1 MEDGSLKA
9 IGQEAE
15 KAADKVDKVGK
26 SARTA
31 DRNLKGAANMTS
43 NTTKSFSK
51 MSQGITGG
59 LVPAYATLAA
69 NVFAVSAM
77 FNFFKRAADVK
88 ILEQGQISY
97 GKNTGLALQ
106 TVTRGLREAS
116 GGMLGFREAAE
127 AAAIGVAKGF
137 SPQQLNDLAEG
148 ARKASAALGRNFE
161 DSFDRLIR
169 GASKAEPELLDELG
183 ITLRLETAT
192 KKYGEAIGKNAKDL
206 TAFERSQ
213 AVLIETQ
220 RQLNDMYGD
229 MEGQVNPFVKLGK
242 TFEDIVKA
250 GTNFVMPLFEGIAR
264 VVNGSAIA
272 AIAVFGALGISI
284 LKAMVPMDGLKEGL
298 QQFEMNSAES
308 MAHAINDQMNYQA
321 ELEKTMQAL
330 KDSKVQSVQ
339 SAAQGMGKTDSKL
352 VQKAQKGQLTDPKQ
366 IGQLKSTLKRA
377 EAEYKKH
384 GEIRSGIFKGKDIEQ
399 VRSLKMS
406 LMKMNKDQMGFVQKQ
421 KMRFK
426 GLTLAAKK
434 HYMSVKAAGVSA
446 FNAIGRAATVAG
458 KAMNKAMKVAGFIGM
473 FMMIIEIGKQL
484 MQAPMDIT
492 MAVLRGIDFILK
504 GVLKG
509 IGMAIDFVG
518 NMWKGMINAIIK
530 GYNFVA
536 GKLGLTELGYLNA
549 SSTAAADAMENLGDK
564 YINLSGAF
572 EDSAAGKALQGF
584 QDRRVAAAE
593 EAEAYSDLK
602 DAIKDTGKELDNL
615 VSGLSDKKG
624 ATKETAQAT
633 ALSSLN
639 VSGLVQKA
647 ADTKDPAKREE
658 ALKRLRKQLE
668 QIGKLSPKMEAALKG
683 APEAMSGVFVE
694 IEKNGKTFK
703 KELTNLEA
711 IQNIETNAQA
721 AVGGLG
727 ALKDGI
733 NNINQSLA
741 SGDLLSAEFALQA
754 LKTTANSTGDAFQ
767 NLFGEDS
774 EAAKKALEDFDAA
787 FSGANMTSQE
797 FLKNLRELRLAQ
809 EALSVSQAKASLVG
823 GTFAETF
830 KLQNDVT
837 AASLAIKAK
846 ELEIEKETDEVK
858 KAKLQTELG
867 LLQVEQQKAGV
878 ALAGNTMGSAMGAAK
893 ASDALAGEGAQAQLS
908 PMLGELAKLGP
919 EGELIQSVV
928 NGAFSI
934 QSAFSTAFA
943 AMGEEGK
950 TVGEKVQI
958 GLEAAS
964 QAMQAIGGI
973 MKQASQAQIA
983 EIDQQI
989 EAEKKRDGKS
999 KESVAKIAALE
1010 KKKEQAK
1017 RKAFERDKKVQMAQV
1032 VMATATAVMKSFENA
1047 GGFPLGLGMA
1057 AAQAAIGAAQLSLI
1071 SGMSY
1076 QGGGG
1081 SSAGTGAG
1089 AIKAGEKS
1097 NSVDLAKSNNAGG
1110 EQAYLRGE
1118 HGVGKAHNF
1127 KPAFAGYKNRAAG
1140 GFIVGE
1146 QGPEVFM
1153 PNTDGE
1159 IIPSGQQTSGT
1170 TNVNFSISA
1179 VDATGVQELLEV
1191 QKGNIIGMI
1200 RQAAHE
1206 HGEPFLET
1214 VKEATY

>member
-1 MEDGSLKA
+1 MADTINIKFKVMEDGSLKA
-9 IGQEAE
+9 IGTQAE
-15 KAADKVDKVGK
+15 KTADSVDKVGR
-26 SARTA
+26 SARST
-31 DRNLKGAANMTS
+31 DRNLKGTAQMTS
-43 NTTKSFSK
+43 NATKSFSK

-69 NVFAVSAM
+69 NVFALSAA

-88 ILEQGQISY
+88 ILEEGQISY

-137 SPQQLNDLAEG
+137 SPKQLNDLAEG

-242 TFEDIVKA
+242 TFDDLVKA
-250 GTNFVMPLFEGIAR
+250 GTNFIMPLFEGIANIINR
-264 VVNGSAIA
+264 SAIA
-272 AIAVFGALGISI
+272 AVAVFGALGVSI
-284 LKAMVPMDGLKEGL
+284 LKAMIPMDGIKES
-298 QQFEMNSAES
+298 FEEFEASSAES
-308 MAHAINDQMNYQA
+308 MQKAIDDQIAYQT
-321 ELEKTMQAL
+321 ELEKTKQAI
-330 KDSKVQSVQ
+330 KASKVQTVQ
-339 SAAQGMGKTDSKL
+339 SAARGMGQTDSKL
-352 VQKAQKGQLTDPKQ
+352 VQKAQKGELTDPKQ
-366 IGQLKSTLKRA
+366 IGQLKATLKRA

-406 LMKMNKDQMGFVQKQ
+406 LMKMDKDHMGFVKRQ

-434 HYMSVKAAGVSA
+434 HYMSVKAAGTRA
-446 FNAIGRAATVAG
+446 FMAIGKAAAFAG
-458 KAMNKAMKVAGFIGM
+458 KAINKAMKLAGVIGM
-473 FMMIIEIGKQL
+473 VMMVMEMIKSLATNIGTVMKFLTKGFDLVVNGIVGMMNTVLGGFGSLIDGIKNGLSAFLNLYIKAYNMIPGVDDIEEFK
-484 MQAPMDIT
+484 T
-492 MAVLRGIDFILK
+492 
-504 GVLKG
+504 
-509 IGMAIDFVG
+509 
-518 NMWKGMINAIIK
+518 N
-530 GYNFVA
+530 
-536 GKLGLTELGYLNA
+536 
-549 SSTAAADAMENLGDK
+549 STSAKDAMSNLIGTVNTSAD
-564 YINLSGAF
+564 
-572 EDSAAGKALQGF
+572 DSWLNRSAMRLQNF
-584 QDRRVAAAE
+584 TLNSIE
-593 EAEAYSDLK
+593 SKEAMNELK
-602 DAIKDTGKELDNL
+602 DAIKETGSELDSL
-615 VSGLSDKKG
+615 LEGMAKKTG
-624 ATKETAQAT
+624 AGKETAQAT

-639 VSGLVQKA
+639 VSGLMSKA
-647 ADTKDPAKREE
+647 MGVEDEGKRNQAIAD
-658 ALKRLRKQLE
+658 LKTQLQE
-668 QIGKLSPKMEAALKG
+668 MGKLSPAALEALNNMDVAKMEQ
-683 APEAMSGVFVE
+683 
-694 IEKNGKTFK
+694 
-703 KELTNLEA
+703 LE
-711 IQNIETNAQA
+711 TTAQA

-733 NNINQSLA
+733 QNINQALA
-741 SGDLLSAEFALQA
+741 SGDLLTAEFALKA
-754 LKTTANSTGDAFQ
+754 LKTTAESTGTAFET
-767 NLFGEDS
+767 LFGADS
-774 EAAKKALEDFDAA
+774 EAAKKALADFDAA
-787 FSGANMTSQE
+787 FSGANMTSEE
-797 FLKNLRELRLAQ
+797 FLQNLIDLRAAQ
-809 EALSVSQAKASLVG
+809 EALSISQAKASLVG

-837 AASLAIKAK
+837 AANLAVKAK

-858 KAKLQTELG
+858 KARLQTELQ
-867 LLQVEQQKAGV
+867 LLQIEQQKAGI
-878 ALAGNTMGSAMGAAK
+878 ALAGDQMGSQMGAAK
-893 ASDALAGEGAQAQLS
+893 ASAALKDQGAQAQLS

-928 NGAFSI
+928 NGAFAI
-934 QSAFSTAFA
+934 QNAFSNAFEV
-943 AMGEEGK
+943 MGTEGA
-950 TVGEKVQI
+950 TVGEKVQA
-958 GLEAAS
+958 GLEVAAT
-964 QAMQAIGGI
+964 AMNVIGGI

-1032 VMATATAVMKSFENA
+1032 VMATASAVMQSFKN
-1047 GGFPLGLGMA
+1047 GGGYPTGIPMA
-1057 AAQAAIGAAQLSLI
+1057 AAMGAIGAAQLAMI
-1071 SGMSY
+1071 SGMTY
-1076 QGGGG
+1076 QGGGSGGG
-1081 SSAGTGAG
+1081 S
-1089 AIKAGEKS
+1089 AIPTKITAGEGRS
-1097 NSVDLAKSNNAGG
+1097 NTIDLAKSNNASG
-1110 EQAYLRGE
+1110 EQAYMRGAQ
-1118 HGVGKAHNF
+1118 GTGQAHNF
-1127 KPAFAGYKNRAAG
+1127 KPAFAGYKHRQAG
-1140 GFIVGE
+1140 GYVVGE
-1146 QGPEVFM
+1146 QGPELFM
-1153 PNTDGE
+1153 PETPGQ
-1159 IIPSGQQTSGT
+1159 IIPAGKGGGGV

-1179 VDATGVQELLEV
+1179 VDATGVEELLTA

-1200 RQAAHE
+1200 REAAHE

-1214 VKEATY
+1214 VKENTY